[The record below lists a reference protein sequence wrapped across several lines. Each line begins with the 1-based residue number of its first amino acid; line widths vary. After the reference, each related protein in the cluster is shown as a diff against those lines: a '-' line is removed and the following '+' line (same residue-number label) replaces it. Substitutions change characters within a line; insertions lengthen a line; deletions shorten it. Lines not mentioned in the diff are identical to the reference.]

1 MCCSPPIGAF
11 GCAGR
16 SRDAVLTLPAI
27 VEEILAQASRRPHAV
42 ALEEVS
48 GHRISYERLARD
60 VDAVASGLVQR
71 GLRPGESVL
80 FTIPPSIAS
89 ITLILALVRAG
100 ATIVAADP
108 RMGAAVFASRLN
120 LVRPAWVMAESRV
133 YTVSSHPIARALLRS
148 RGLELPQLAAIPAQ
162 HVRVGPRLPG
172 VPASVSLD
180 ELRSTSHA
188 GLQPHA
194 PATDVRI
201 VLFTSGTTAAP
212 KAVVHDERSIGAS
225 MEMLRDQLQLT
236 AGDVVFSSELYLNV
250 PALMAGA
257 RSVMTGFARVDPRR
271 WLRQARTSGATVAF
285 AVPSDMVRIVESA
298 GRDGEKL
305 PRGLRLLLLGSAPAH
320 RQFLERLRAVVEP
333 STAVWSVYA
342 MTEMLPVSAI
352 AMSEKLETDAAGDLV
367 GRPFPGVRLR
377 VADDGELFVSGP
389 NLFRGYMNEGDVEE
403 HATGDLVALDEQGRV
418 VILGRK
424 KQMII
429 RGRDNIYPSLVESVV
444 DSIPGVRRS
453 CLCGYYDETRADE
466 RLVLVLEPAALE
478 DSGRLIRR
486 VRNAIVAGA
495 TRIDANAFP
504 DDIVVMQL
512 PVDARSRKT
521 DRAAVSHR
529 LAQMI
534 T

>member
-1 MCCSPPIGAF
+1 M
-11 GCAGR
+11 
-16 SRDAVLTLPAI
+16 LTLSAI
-27 VEEILAQASRRPHAV
+27 VEEILVQASRRPRAV

-60 VDAVASGLVQR
+60 VDAAAFGLLQR
-71 GLRPGESVL
+71 GLRPGDSVL

-89 ITLILALVRAG
+89 ITLIMALVRVG

-108 RMGAAVFASRLN
+108 RMGAAVFSSRMA

-133 YTVSSHPIARALLRS
+133 YTLSCLPAARALLRS
-148 RGLELPQLAAIPAQ
+148 RGLELPRLASIAAN
-162 HVRVGPRLPG
+162 HVRVGAQLPG

-180 ELRSTSHA
+180 ELRSTHSPII
-188 GLQPHA
+188 GTYPR
-194 PATDVRI
+194 ATNVRI

-225 MEMLRDQLQLT
+225 MELLRDQLQLT
-236 AGDVVFSSELYLNV
+236 TGDVVFSSELYLNV

-257 RSVMTGFARVDPRR
+257 RSVISGFARVDPKR
-271 WLRQARTSGATVAF
+271 WLRQARTFGATVAF
-285 AVPSDMVRIVESA
+285 GVPSDLVRIIA
-298 GRDGEKL
+298 AAARDGQKL
-305 PRGLRLLLLGSAPAH
+305 SAGLRLLLLGSAPAH

-333 STAVWSVYA
+333 SPAVWSVYA
-342 MTEMLPVSAI
+342 MTEMLPVSAVT
-352 AMSEKLETDAAGDLV
+352 MTEKLETEAWGDLV

-377 VADDGELFVSGP
+377 IADDGELFVSGP
-389 NLFRGYMNEGDVEE
+389 NLFRGYMNEEAVTE
-403 HATGDLVALDEQGRV
+403 HATGDLAVLDERGRV

-444 DSIPGVRRS
+444 ESIPGVGRS
-453 CLCGYYDETRADE
+453 CLCGYYDEARADE
-466 RLVLVLEPAALE
+466 RLVLVLEPAAGE
-478 DSGRLIRR
+478 DPARLIRR
-486 VRNAIVAGA
+486 VRNAMVAGP
-495 TRIDANAFP
+495 TRIDAAAFP
-504 DDIVVMQL
+504 DDVVVMQL

>member
-1 MCCSPPIGAF
+1 L
-11 GCAGR
+11 
-16 SRDAVLTLPAI
+16 RDAVLTMPEI
-27 VEEILAQASRRPHAV
+27 VEEILGQASRRPQAV

-60 VDAVASGLVQR
+60 VDAVASGLLQR
-71 GLRPGESVL
+71 GLRPGDSVL

-120 LVRPAWVMAESRV
+120 LVRPAWVMADSRV
-133 YTVSSHPIARALLRS
+133 YTASSHPVARALLRS
-148 RGLELPQLAAIPAQ
+148 RGLELPQLAAIEAR

-352 AMSEKLETDAAGDLV
+352 AMNEKLETDSSGDLV

-389 NLFRGYMNEGDVEE
+389 NLFRGYMNEGDVKE

-466 RLVLVLEPAALE
+466 RLVLVLEPAAGE

>member
-1 MCCSPPIGAF
+1 L
-11 GCAGR
+11 
-16 SRDAVLTLPAI
+16 RDAVLTLPAI
-27 VEEILAQASRRPHAV
+27 VEEILGQASRRPQAV

-48 GHRISYERLARD
+48 GRRITYERLAHD
-60 VDAVASGLVQR
+60 VDAVTSGLVQR
-71 GLRPGESVL
+71 ALRPGESVL

-89 ITLILALVRAG
+89 ITLILALVRVG

-133 YTVSSHPIARALLRS
+133 YTASSHPIARALLRV
-148 RGLELPQLAAIPAQ
+148 RGLELPDLAAIKAR

-172 VPASVSLD
+172 VPASVSLR
-180 ELRSTSHA
+180 ELRSTHLSV
-188 GLQPHA
+188 QPHA

-201 VLFTSGTTAAP
+201 VVFTSGTTAAP

-225 MEMLRDQLQLT
+225 MELLRDQLQLT

-298 GRDGEKL
+298 GGEGEKL
-305 PRGLRLLLLGSAPAH
+305 PRGLRLVLLGSAPAH

-352 AMSEKLETDAAGDLV
+352 AMNEKLATDASGDLV
-367 GRPFPGVRLR
+367 GHPFPGVRLR
-377 VADDGELFVSGP
+377 VAGDGELFVSGP
-389 NLFRGYMNEGDVEE
+389 NLFRGYMSEGDVNE
-403 HATGDLVALDEQGRV
+403 HATGDLAALDGQGRV

-453 CLCGYYDETRADE
+453 CLCGYYDEARADE
-466 RLVLVLEPAALE
+466 RLVLVLEPAAGE
-478 DSGRLIRR
+478 DPAGLVRR
-486 VRNAIVAGA
+486 VRSAIVAGA

-512 PVDARSRKT
+512 PMDARSRKT

>member
-1 MCCSPPIGAF
+1 M
-11 GCAGR
+11 
-16 SRDAVLTLPAI
+16 LTLPAI
-27 VEEILAQASRRPHAV
+27 VEEILGQSSRRPQAV

-48 GHRISYERLARD
+48 GHRMTYERLARD
-60 VDAVASGLVQR
+60 VDAVTTGLLRR

-108 RMGAAVFASRLN
+108 RMGAAVFSSRLS
-120 LVRPAWVMAESRV
+120 LVHPAWVMAESQV
-133 YTVSSHPIARALLRS
+133 YTVSSHPVARALLRS
-148 RGLELPQLAAIPAQ
+148 RGLELPELAAIAAR

-172 VPASVSLD
+172 VPQSVSLD
-180 ELRSTSHA
+180 ELRSTRHA
-188 GLQPHA
+188 RLGPHA

-225 MEMLRDQLQLT
+225 MELLRDQLQLT

-257 RSVMTGFARVDPRR
+257 RSVLTGFARVDPRR
-271 WLRQARTSGATVAF
+271 WLRQARTSGATVAS
-285 AVPSDMVRIVESA
+285 AVPSDMVRIVEA
-298 GRDGEKL
+298 AAHDAEKL
-305 PRGLRLLLLGSAPAH
+305 PAGLRLLLLGSAPAH

-342 MTEMLPVSAI
+342 MTEMLPVSAV
-352 AMSEKLETDAAGDLV
+352 AMDEKLETDASGDLV

-389 NLFRGYMNEGDVEE
+389 NLFRGYMNEGAVTE
-403 HATGDLVALDEQGRV
+403 HATGDLAALDEHGRV
-418 VILGRK
+418 VIRGRK

-429 RGRDNIYPSLVESVV
+429 RGHDNIYPSLVESVV

-466 RLVLVLEPAALE
+466 RLVLVLEPAAGE
-478 DSGRLIRR
+478 ESGRLVRR
-486 VRNAIVAGA
+486 VRSAIVAGA

-504 DDIVVMQL
+504 DDIVVMEL

>member
-1 MCCSPPIGAF
+1 
-11 GCAGR
+11 
-16 SRDAVLTLPAI
+16 
-27 VEEILAQASRRPHAV
+27 
-42 ALEEVS
+42 
-48 GHRISYERLARD
+48 
-60 VDAVASGLVQR
+60 
-71 GLRPGESVL
+71 
-80 FTIPPSIAS
+80 
-89 ITLILALVRAG
+89 
-100 ATIVAADP
+100 
-108 RMGAAVFASRLN
+108 
-120 LVRPAWVMAESRV
+120 
-133 YTVSSHPIARALLRS
+133 
-148 RGLELPQLAAIPAQ
+148 
-162 HVRVGPRLPG
+162 
-172 VPASVSLD
+172 
-180 ELRSTSHA
+180 
-188 GLQPHA
+188 
-194 PATDVRI
+194 VRI

-352 AMSEKLETDAAGDLV
+352 AMNEKLETDSSGDLV

-389 NLFRGYMNEGDVEE
+389 NLFRGYMNEGDVKE

-453 CLCGYYDETRADE
+453 CLCGYYDETQADE
-466 RLVLVLEPAALE
+466 RLVLVLEPAAGE